1 MTLLLSADRT
11 HTLWH
16 QSEKTDH
23 SKQNQTKAVRSWDC
37 SRAKPLALCD
47 HVFICKILP
56 TKKNPYI
63 SLSARSVLLL
73 NNQRLCNLLQQYV
86 EVALCLNWIDEC
98 IVTAVF
104 IVCLFFLFITL
115 WSYKVY
121 KGKIRQI
128 DSKRSMQLFTWST
141 VCQCHHSNGTLH
153 PVLSERCGEKLRHW
167 EN

>member
-1 MTLLLSADRT
+1 MYKTDSMCKVSSLPPAPFLSPDQREPDNFCHLRQWPCFLALTDRT

-23 SKQNQTKAVRSWDC
+23 SKQNQTKAVWSWGC
-37 SRAKPLALCD
+37 SRAKPLALYD

-86 EVALCLNWIDEC
+86 EIALCLNWIDEC
-98 IVTAVF
+98 IVTAVV
-104 IVCLFFLFITL
+104 IVCLFFLFIML

-121 KGKIRQI
+121 I
-128 DSKRSMQLFTWST
+128 
-141 VCQCHHSNGTLH
+141 
-153 PVLSERCGEKLRHW
+153 
-167 EN
+167 